1 VRVYSGRLDRKAASY
16 NATVEFDRLMAEG
29 LNLDVEAFWG
39 AGFLSGRYR
48 ADEPSWSYEA
58 IARRIL
64 TEAES
69 ALDMGTGEGG
79 VLASLAP
86 LPRLTVAYEEW
97 WPTVPAAMAT
107 LRPLGVQLVVALGS
121 TDNVA
126 DPSEQARPALPFR
139 AQAFDVVLNRHEAFD
154 PYEVYRITK
163 PHGRFLTEQVGS
175 DEAESVRTLLGL
187 PVEDRAWTA
196 AVAMR
201 QLEVARWAVE
211 DVREEHLAM
220 RFSDIAALIG
230 YVRSI
235 PWAFTDLD
243 WASAKP
249 RFRQRHARSQSK
261 PIECFSHRFLLLAT
275 R

>member
-1 VRVYSGRLDRKAASY
+1 MEQAPSAVNWRER
-16 NATVEFDRLMAEG
+16 NAPKRPGQM
-29 LNLDVEAFWG
+29 
-39 AGFLSGRYR
+39 R
-48 ADEPSWSYEA
+48 AWSYQA

-64 TEAES
+64 AEAES

-154 PYEVYRITK
+154 PYEVHRITK

-175 DEAESVRTLLGL
+175 YEAESVRTLLGL
-187 PVEDRAWTA
+187 PVGDRAWTA

-211 DVREEHLAM
+211 DVREEHLTM

-230 YVRSI
+230 YVRSS

-243 WASAKP
+243 WRAPSRGFDSSTHDPSRSPSKASPTASCCWP
-249 RFRQRHARSQSK
+249 PAEPNRAFRSWSLTDGQRR
-261 PIECFSHRFLLLAT
+261 
-275 R
+275 